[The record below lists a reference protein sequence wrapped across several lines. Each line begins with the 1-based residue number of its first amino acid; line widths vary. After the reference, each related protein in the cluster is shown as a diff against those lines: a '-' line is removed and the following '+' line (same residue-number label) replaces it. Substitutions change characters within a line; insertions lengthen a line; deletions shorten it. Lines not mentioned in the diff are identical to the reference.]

1 MHKDSTAVLIL
12 HFGDAALTHACLS
25 SVQSAA
31 LSNSPEAIIIIDN
44 SEGQDFSL
52 PKELDTDSVQILKA
66 GKNLGYA
73 GGMNY
78 GIRHCL
84 EKGYAY
90 LFLLNNDTEVTPG
103 CVSKLRQFLQ
113 SKEQA
118 GIVSPL
124 ILYSENRQKI
134 WSTGSRLI
142 LFQGKTKDP
151 FHNHPTSDLPE
162 SGNVDAVTGCAMM
175 IKAEVFTNI
184 GLFDESY
191 FAYFEDV
198 DLCYRA
204 GLYGYVVYFVSG
216 ASVYHRVSSA
226 SKHGAQIRKTSDFFM
241 IRNRIYFMQKF
252 APRFRLALFYAF
264 LPFEAAVYL
273 AKNLIRLKLNKA
285 VSFVTGMRE
294 GLLPHPLEGKKPP
307 GVEVSACII
316 TKDAAQT
323 IEPCLRSVAGA
334 VQEIVVLDSGST
346 DDTVALC
353 RKYTDKIF
361 TTEFKNDYAAL
372 RNQAAKLAE
381 KPWILALDAD
391 EAISE
396 ELRENLTSL
405 LTSSPY
411 LAYSLKRINYYGQ
424 SVIRFGYAG
433 FDSLVRLYQKQGAFF
448 YGKVHERLISQGSI
462 KRTKLRI
469 VHKPAENNFTSKS
482 FRTKWMRYAAIE
494 AESQTRSGH
503 RGILR
508 FLGAPLVFCMAYLK
522 EIILLLGFLDGT
534 KGFKIAYF
542 RALYTYHVFRASSGR
557 TQP

>member
-12 HFGDAALTHACLS
+12 HFGDAALTYACLS
-25 SVQSAA
+25 SIQSAA
-31 LSNSPEAIIIIDN
+31 LSNGLEAIIIDN
-44 SEGQDFSL
+44 SDGQDFSL
-52 PKELDTDSVQILKA
+52 PKDLDTDSVKILKS

-90 LFLLNNDTEVTPG
+90 LFLLNNDTEVAPG

-113 SKEQA
+113 SKKRA
-118 GIVSPL
+118 GIAAPL
-124 ILYSENRQKI
+124 ILYSENRQRI

-142 LFQGKTKDP
+142 LFRGKTKDS
-151 FHNHPTSDLPE
+151 FHNHSISDLPK

-175 IKAEVFTNI
+175 IKAEVFKNI

-204 GLYGYVVYFVSG
+204 GLYGYAVYFVSG

-252 APRFRLALFYAF
+252 APRSGLALFYAF
-264 LPFEAAVYL
+264 LPLEAAVYL
-273 AKNLIRLKLNKA
+273 AKSFIRLQIHKPVRFL
-285 VSFVTGMRE
+285 VGMRE
-294 GLLPHPLEGKKPP
+294 GLLPRPLERKQPP

-316 TKDAAQT
+316 TKNAAQT
-323 IEPCLRSVAGA
+323 IETCLRSVAGA

-346 DDTVALC
+346 DDTVAFC

-361 TTEFKNDYAAL
+361 TTEFKNDYASL

-411 LAYSLKRINYYGQ
+411 RAYSLKRINYYGQ
-424 SVIRFGYAG
+424 SIICFGYAG

-448 YGKVHERLISQGSI
+448 YGKVHERLISQGPI

-469 VHKPAENNFTSKS
+469 VHKPAENNFTRKS
-482 FRTKWMRYAAIE
+482 FRTKWMSYAAIE

-503 RGILR
+503 WGILR
-508 FLGAPLVFCMAYLK
+508 FLGAPLVFCLAYLK
-522 EIILLLGFLDGT
+522 EILLLLGFLDGT

-542 RALYTYHVFRASSGR
+542 RALYTYHVFRARSGR
-557 TQP
+557 MQP